1 MSLVI
6 CQSPQGSP
14 EWFADRAGAITG
26 SMFGTVMDKYKTGKQ
41 KGQWKAAAHD
51 YAFRLAIERISGE
64 ALQDDQFQTY
74 AMRRGHELEPEARE
88 AHEFAYGLKVEPCG
102 FIKTDDGKFGVSAD
116 GLIGKDGGSEYKCF
130 LAPEKLRPILIDGD
144 IGDVI
149 WQVQGG
155 MWLTGRK
162 WWHFALYAPALAAC
176 GKALKVV
183 PFERDE
189 EIIAELESELIAFD
203 RLVESYR
210 EQLESE

>member
-1 MSLVI
+1 MII
-6 CQSPQGSP
+6 CHSPQGSSD
-14 EWFADRAGAITG
+14 WFADRAGAITG
-26 SMFGTVMDKYKTGKQ
+26 SMFSTVMDKYKSGKN
-41 KGQWKAAAHD
+41 KGEWKADAHN

-130 LAPEKLRPILIDGD
+130 LAPEKLRPILIDDD

-155 MWLTGRK
+155 MWLTGRS
-162 WWHFALYAPALAAC
+162 WWHFGNYCPALAAC
-176 GKALKVV
+176 GKALKVIE
-183 PFERDE
+183 FERDE
-189 EIIAELESELIAFD
+189 EIIGELEQELIAFD

-210 EQLESE
+210 EKLEAS

>member
-1 MSLVI
+1 MII

-26 SMFGTVMDKYKTGKQ
+26 SMYGMVMDKYKTGKQ
-41 KGQWKAAAHD
+41 KGQWKTAAHD

-74 AMRRGHELEPEARE
+74 AMRRGNELEPEARE
-88 AHEFAYGLKVEPCG
+88 AHSFAYGLTVEPCG

-130 LAPEKLRPILIDGD
+130 IAPEKLRAILMDDD

-162 WWHFALYAPALAAC
+162 WWHFGLYCPALAAC
-176 GKALKVV
+176 GKALKVIE
-183 PFERDE
+183 FERDD
-189 EIIAELESELIAFD
+189 EIIGELEQELIAFD

-210 EQLESE
+210 EKLEAE